1 MISTTLHMKR
11 FLVFTFDQ
19 YYPNGGWEDFQESFE
34 TLEAAKNFLINKSN
48 FDFYQVV
55 DLEENGNIVFEGQ
68 RK

>member
-1 MISTTLHMKR
+1 MKR